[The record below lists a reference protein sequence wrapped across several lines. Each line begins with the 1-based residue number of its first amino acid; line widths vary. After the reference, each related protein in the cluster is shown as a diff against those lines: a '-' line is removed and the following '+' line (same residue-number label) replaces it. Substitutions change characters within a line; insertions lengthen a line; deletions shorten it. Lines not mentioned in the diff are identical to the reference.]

1 MLYPSINEIRKKADS
16 RYTLVILAA
25 KRARDIIDGKPILSD
40 VDIDRP
46 VSIAAHEIAE
56 DLITYRRPEENEEA
70 ENVEIEADTEAEATE
85 AEAEEPEVVE
95 A

>member
-25 KRARDIIDGKPILSD
+25 KRARDIIDGKPILTD

-46 VSIAAHEIAE
+46 VSITAHEIAE
-56 DLITYRRPEENEEA
+56 DLITYRRPEETPEGEEA
-70 ENVEIEADTEAEATE
+70 EN
-85 AEAEEPEVVE
+85 
-95 A
+95 

>member
-1 MLYPSINEIRKKADS
+1 MLYPSINELRKKADS

-25 KRARDIIDGKPILSD
+25 KRARDIIDGKPILTD

-56 DLITYRRPEENEEA
+56 DLITYKRNA
-70 ENVEIEADTEAEATE
+70 EDL
-85 AEAEEPEVVE
+85 
-95 A
+95 

>member
-25 KRARDIIDGKPILSD
+25 KRARDIIDHKPILSD
-40 VDIDRP
+40 CDIDRP

-56 DLITYRRPEENEEA
+56 DLITCKREEN
-70 ENVEIEADTEAEATE
+70 
-85 AEAEEPEVVE
+85 
-95 A
+95 

>member
-25 KRARDIIDGKPILSD
+25 KRARDIIDGKPILTD

-56 DLITYRRPEENEEA
+56 DLITYRRPEETPEDEEA
-70 ENVEIEADTEAEATE
+70 EN
-85 AEAEEPEVVE
+85 
-95 A
+95 